1 MADRDI
7 YMRGESRTYAASVVR
22 SSTRAFMPSDLD
34 SAVSSDAKPSGQGAS
49 GWFKLG
55 LVAAASALAGGLA
68 AAWWHRKTLAK
79 LRQVEENASNPNFRI
94 SAGDPPDE
102 A

>member
-1 MADRDI
+1 
-7 YMRGESRTYAASVVR
+7 
-22 SSTRAFMPSDLD
+22 MPSDLD
-34 SAVSSDAKPSGQGAS
+34 SGVSSNKKVGAESSS

-68 AAWWHRKTLAK
+68 AAWWHRKTLTK
-79 LRQVEENASNPNFRI
+79 LRQIEENASNSNFRM
-94 SAGDPPDE
+94 SGTDPPDE